1 MLNARLCFIFS
12 SQLHVSMHQ
21 NVDGINTGYHAYLTG
36 FFHPTW
42 TQELGARA
50 QAAAGARLSRPERA
64 RTAPGSAA
72 GPSAGAAPPPGHPQA
87 APRAHAHF
95 PRAASAPRVFRGA
108 TTGLLLRPGRG
119 GVRARA
125 RNHVTGD
132 NMAAPSGIHLLLS
145 RGCHRIFSSALNHIY
160 SHKQSG
166 SQQRRNFF
174 FRRQRDIS
182 HSIVLPAAV
191 SPAHPVPK
199 HIKKPDY
206 VTTGI
211 VPDWGDSIEVK
222 NEDQIQGLRQACQ
235 LARHV
240 LLLAGKNL
248 KVDMT
253 TEEIDALVHQ
263 EIISHN
269 AYPSP
274 LGYGGFPKSV
284 CTSVNNVLC
293 HGIPD
298 SRPLQNGDIINIDVT
313 VYYNGYHG
321 DTSETFLVGNVDDCG
336 KKLVEVARRCRDEA
350 IAACRAGAPFSIIGN
365 TISRITHQSGL
376 QVCPHFTGH
385 GIGSYFHGHPEI
397 WHHAN
402 DNDLLMEEGMA
413 FTIEPIITEGSPEFK
428 VLEDA
433 WTAVSLDDQRSAQ
446 FEHTV
451 LITSGGA
458 QILTKLPHEA

>member
-1 MLNARLCFIFS
+1 MVSSPKSVCKVQMRQDKYDEHVMVKRIRADSQVSSYRFLASSLTTTVTWWRLYFIKFRRADYLDPGPDE
-12 SQLHVSMHQ
+12 LHFYLSDEIRINPAQ
-21 NVDGINTGYHAYLTG
+21 NPAK
-36 FFHPTW
+36 
-42 TQELGARA
+42 E
-50 QAAAGARLSRPERA
+50 
-64 RTAPGSAA
+64 
-72 GPSAGAAPPPGHPQA
+72 PSAGEDMMVVQ
-87 APRAHAHF
+87 
-95 PRAASAPRVFRGA
+95 S
-108 TTGLLLRPGRG
+108 
-119 GVRARA
+119 
-125 RNHVTGD
+125 
-132 NMAAPSGIHLLLS
+132 
-145 RGCHRIFSSALNHIY
+145 CHRIFSSPLNHIY
-160 SHKQSG
+160 LHKQSS

-174 FRRQRDIS
+174 FRRQREIS

-191 SPAHPVPK
+191 SSAHPVPK

-240 LLLAGKNL
+240 LLLAGKSL

-263 EIISHN
+263 EIISHD

-298 SRPLQNGDIINIDVT
+298 SRPLQDGDIINIDVT

-321 DTSETFLVGNVDDCG
+321 DTSETFLVGNVDECG
-336 KKLVEVARRCRDEA
+336 KKLVEIARRCRDEA
-350 IAACRAGAPFSIIGN
+350 IAACRAGAPFSVIGN
-365 TISRITHQSGL
+365 TISQITHQNGL
-376 QVCPHFTGH
+376 QVCPHFVGH

-402 DNDLLMEEGMA
+402 DSDLRMEEGMA
-413 FTIEPIITEGSPEFK
+413 FTVEPIITEGSPEFK

-433 WTAVSLDDQRSAQ
+433 WTVVSSDNQRSAQ

>member
-1 MLNARLCFIFS
+1 MEAKGVFTNKKSTEKPKPRSPTKDFS
-12 SQLHVSMHQ
+12 RQIKIGLQ
-21 NVDGINTGYHAYLTG
+21 NPNHGKEH
-36 FFHPTW
+36 
-42 TQELGARA
+42 
-50 QAAAGARLSRPERA
+50 
-64 RTAPGSAA
+64 
-72 GPSAGAAPPPGHPQA
+72 
-87 APRAHAHF
+87 
-95 PRAASAPRVFRGA
+95 
-108 TTGLLLRPGRG
+108 GLLTHNLHQWQ
-119 GVRARA
+119 A
-125 RNHVTGD
+125 
-132 NMAAPSGIHLLLS
+132 
-145 RGCHRIFSSALNHIY
+145 GCHRIFSSPLNHIY

-298 SRPLQNGDIINIDVT
+298 SRPLQDGDIINIDVT
-313 VYYNGYHG
+313 VYYCGYHG

-350 IAACRAGAPFSIIGN
+350 IAACRAGAPFSVIGN
-365 TISRITHQSGL
+365 TISHITHQNGL
-376 QVCPHFTGH
+376 QVCPHFVGH

-402 DNDLLMEEGMA
+402 DNDLRMEEGMA

-433 WTAVSLDDQRSAQ
+433 WTAVSVDNQRSAQ

-451 LITSGGA
+451 LITSRGA
-458 QILTKLPHEA
+458 QILTKLPDEA

>member
-1 MLNARLCFIFS
+1 M
-12 SQLHVSMHQ
+12 
-21 NVDGINTGYHAYLTG
+21 DGHLDYCS
-36 FFHPTW
+36 F
-42 TQELGARA
+42 
-50 QAAAGARLSRPERA
+50 LS
-64 RTAPGSAA
+64 TTNSAA
-72 GPSAGAAPPPGHPQA
+72 VHRHTSITAY
-87 APRAHAHF
+87 
-95 PRAASAPRVFRGA
+95 
-108 TTGLLLRPGRG
+108 
-119 GVRARA
+119 
-125 RNHVTGD
+125 
-132 NMAAPSGIHLLLS
+132 
-145 RGCHRIFSSALNHIY
+145 GCHRIFSSPLNHIY
-160 SHKQSG
+160 LHTQST

-174 FRRQRDIS
+174 FRRQREIS

-191 SPAHPVPK
+191 SSAHPVPK

-240 LLLAGKNL
+240 LLLAGKSL

-263 EIISHN
+263 EIISHD

-298 SRPLQNGDIINIDVT
+298 SRPLQDGDIINIDVT

-321 DTSETFLVGNVDDCG
+321 DTSETFLVGNVDECG

-350 IAACRAGAPFSIIGN
+350 IAACRAGAPFSVIGN
-365 TISRITHQSGL
+365 TISQITHQNGL
-376 QVCPHFTGH
+376 QVCPHFVGH

-402 DNDLLMEEGMA
+402 DSDLLMEEGMA
-413 FTIEPIITEGSPEFK
+413 FTIEPIVTEGSPEFK
-428 VLEDA
+428 VLEDS
-433 WTAVSLDDQRSAQ
+433 WTVVSLDNQRSAQ

-451 LITSGGA
+451 LITSRGA

>member
-1 MLNARLCFIFS
+1 
-12 SQLHVSMHQ
+12 
-21 NVDGINTGYHAYLTG
+21 
-36 FFHPTW
+36 
-42 TQELGARA
+42 
-50 QAAAGARLSRPERA
+50 
-64 RTAPGSAA
+64 
-72 GPSAGAAPPPGHPQA
+72 
-87 APRAHAHF
+87 
-95 PRAASAPRVFRGA
+95 
-108 TTGLLLRPGRG
+108 
-119 GVRARA
+119 
-125 RNHVTGD
+125 
-132 NMAAPSGIHLLLS
+132 MAAPSGVHLLLR
-145 RGCHRIFSSALNHIY
+145 RGCQRIFSSPLNHIY
-160 SHKQSG
+160 LHKQS
-166 SQQRRNFF
+166 SNQQRRNFF
-174 FRRQRDIS
+174 FRRQRTVS
-182 HSIVLPAAV
+182 HSVVWPAVV
-191 SPAHPVPK
+191 SSAHPVPK

-240 LLLAGKNL
+240 LLLAGKSL

-274 LGYGGFPKSV
+274 LGYRGFPKSV

-298 SRPLQNGDIINIDVT
+298 SRPLQDGDIINIDVT
-313 VYYNGYHG
+313 VYFNGYHG
-321 DTSETFLVGNVDDCG
+321 DTSETFLVGDVDDCG

-350 IAACRAGAPFSIIGN
+350 IAACRAGAPFSVIGN
-365 TISRITHQSGL
+365 TISRITQQHDL
-376 QVCPHFTGH
+376 QVCPHFVGH

-402 DNDLLMEEGMA
+402 DNDLSMEEGMA

-428 VLEDA
+428 VLEDG
-433 WTAVSLDDQRSAQ
+433 WTAVSLDNQRSAQ

-451 LITSGGA
+451 LITSRGA
-458 QILTKLPHEA
+458 QVLTKLPHEA

>member
-1 MLNARLCFIFS
+1 CLFPIRVELSIVRHLCYHGIFS
-12 SQLHVSMHQ
+12 S
-21 NVDGINTGYHAYLTG
+21 
-36 FFHPTW
+36 P
-42 TQELGARA
+42 
-50 QAAAGARLSRPERA
+50 
-64 RTAPGSAA
+64 
-72 GPSAGAAPPPGHPQA
+72 
-87 APRAHAHF
+87 
-95 PRAASAPRVFRGA
+95 
-108 TTGLLLRPGRG
+108 
-119 GVRARA
+119 
-125 RNHVTGD
+125 
-132 NMAAPSGIHLLLS
+132 
-145 RGCHRIFSSALNHIY
+145 LNHIY
-160 SHKQSG
+160 LHKQSS

-182 HSIVLPAAV
+182 HSVVSPAAV

-211 VPDWGDSIEVK
+211 VPKWGDSIEVK

-240 LLLAGKNL
+240 LLLAGKSL

-253 TEEIDALVHQ
+253 TEEIDTLVHQ

-298 SRPLQNGDIINIDVT
+298 SRPLQDGDIINIDVT

-321 DTSETFLVGNVDDCG
+321 DTSETFLVGNVDACG

-350 IAACRAGAPFSIIGN
+350 IAACRAGAPFSVIGN
-365 TISRITHQSGL
+365 TVSCITHQNGL
-376 QVCPHFTGH
+376 QVCPYFVGH
-385 GIGSYFHGHPEI
+385 GIGTYFHGLPEI
-397 WHHAN
+397 WHHGKKV
-402 DNDLLMEEGMA
+402 DLEA
-413 FTIEPIITEGSPEFK
+413 FIELLQDK
-428 VLEDA
+428 
-433 WTAVSLDDQRSAQ
+433 
-446 FEHTV
+446 TV
-451 LITSGGA
+451 LLLKFLLS
-458 QILTKLPHEA
+458 L

>member
-1 MLNARLCFIFS
+1 
-12 SQLHVSMHQ
+12 
-21 NVDGINTGYHAYLTG
+21 
-36 FFHPTW
+36 
-42 TQELGARA
+42 
-50 QAAAGARLSRPERA
+50 
-64 RTAPGSAA
+64 
-72 GPSAGAAPPPGHPQA
+72 
-87 APRAHAHF
+87 
-95 PRAASAPRVFRGA
+95 
-108 TTGLLLRPGRG
+108 
-119 GVRARA
+119 
-125 RNHVTGD
+125 
-132 NMAAPSGIHLLLS
+132 MAAPIGVHLRV
-145 RGCHRIFSSALNHIY
+145 RGARTWKQPSTEEWMKKMWYIDTMEYYYSAEKNNDSMKFAGKWMELENIIQKDQHGCQRIFSSPLSPLY
-160 SHKQSG
+160 LHKRSG

-174 FRRQRDIS
+174 FWRQRDIS
-182 HSIVLPAAV
+182 HSIVSPAAV

-222 NEDQIQGLRQACQ
+222 NEDQIQGLREACQ

-240 LLLAGKNL
+240 LLLAGKSL

-253 TEEIDALVHQ
+253 TEQIDALVHQ
-263 EIISHN
+263 EIICHD

-274 LGYGGFPKSV
+274 LGYGRFPKSV

-298 SRPLQNGDIINIDVT
+298 SRPLQDGDIINIDVT

-321 DTSETFLVGNVDDCG
+321 DTSETFLVGTVDECG

-350 IAACRAGAPFSIIGN
+350 IMACRPGAPFSVIGN
-365 TISRITHQSGL
+365 TISHITHQNGL
-376 QVCPHFTGH
+376 QVCPHFVGH

-402 DNDLLMEEGMA
+402 DNDLTMEAGMA

-428 VLEDA
+428 VMEDE
-433 WTAVSLDDQRSAQ
+433 WTVVSLDNQRSAQ

-451 LITSGGA
+451 LITSSGVE
-458 QILTKLPHEA
+458 ILTKLPQEA

>member
-1 MLNARLCFIFS
+1 
-12 SQLHVSMHQ
+12 
-21 NVDGINTGYHAYLTG
+21 
-36 FFHPTW
+36 
-42 TQELGARA
+42 
-50 QAAAGARLSRPERA
+50 
-64 RTAPGSAA
+64 
-72 GPSAGAAPPPGHPQA
+72 
-87 APRAHAHF
+87 
-95 PRAASAPRVFRGA
+95 
-108 TTGLLLRPGRG
+108 
-119 GVRARA
+119 
-125 RNHVTGD
+125 
-132 NMAAPSGIHLLLS
+132 MAAPIGVQLLVRGGCQRILS
-145 RGCHRIFSSALNHIY
+145 SPLNHIY
-160 SHKQSG
+160 LHKRSG
-166 SQQRRNFF
+166 SQQRRHFF
-174 FRRQRDIS
+174 SWRQRDIS
-182 HSIVLPAAV
+182 HSVVSPAAV

-222 NEDQIQGLRQACQ
+222 NEDQIQGLREACR

-240 LLLAGKNL
+240 LLLAGESL

-253 TEEIDALVHQ
+253 TEEIDALVHR
-263 EIISHN
+263 EIIRHD

-274 LGYGGFPKSV
+274 LGYGRFPKSV

-298 SRPLQNGDIINIDVT
+298 SRPLQDGDIINIDVT

-321 DTSETFLVGNVDDCG
+321 DTSETFLVGNVDESG

-350 IAACRAGAPFSIIGN
+350 IAACRAGAPFSVIGN
-365 TISRITHQSGL
+365 TISRITHQNGL
-376 QVCPHFTGH
+376 QVCPHFVGH

-402 DNDLLMEEGMA
+402 DNDLPMEEGMA

-428 VLEDA
+428 ILEDA
-433 WTAVSLDDQRSAQ
+433 WTVVSLDNQRSAQ

-451 LITSGGA
+451 LIRPRGA
-458 QILTKLPHEA
+458 EILTQLPQEA